1 MLVAGA
7 RVELPLGG
15 GERVGSGGR
24 RAREPVERGREPLAP
39 GAKLRG
45 GLGDGGDGGGDDLEL
60 RRGHLELE
68 AAVAVEPRQGH
79 RRHRRQVEGLGVEQ
93 HQLLLEPDRQRL
105 GRLEGRPQ
113 RRGVGR
119 WLAHGSGRLRR
130 GRCRW
135 MRLLTAPGVFAPRS
149 DSWLLAEHARRRV
162 RAGATVLDPFTGSGV
177 LAIAAAA
184 GGAGEVTA
192 IDISRRAVACAW
204 LNARL
209 NGVAVQARRGDM
221 FSPVAGRRFDLI
233 VANPPYLPTIDERDP
248 SGAARAWDAGRDGRA
263 LLDRLCDRAAEH
275 LEPGGELLLVH
286 SSVCDPGATTTTL
299 ADTGLEVEVLAREHG
314 RLGRLLAERAWALE
328 ARGLVSP
335 GDRTEEI
342 IVFSARRPRRVHG
355 RSASIGVARQAL
367 HRPPSPDRGPVGI
380 PSVARLL
387 FAYPGT
393 PVTSAPSQSGG
404 SNDSL
409 SRADPNSSSAV
420 IKPSN
425 GSR

>member
-1 MLVAGA
+1 
-7 RVELPLGG
+7 
-15 GERVGSGGR
+15 
-24 RAREPVERGREPLAP
+24 
-39 GAKLRG
+39 
-45 GLGDGGDGGGDDLEL
+45 
-60 RRGHLELE
+60 
-68 AAVAVEPRQGH
+68 
-79 RRHRRQVEGLGVEQ
+79 
-93 HQLLLEPDRQRL
+93 
-105 GRLEGRPQ
+105 
-113 RRGVGR
+113 
-119 WLAHGSGRLRR
+119 
-130 GRCRW
+130 

-286 SSVCDPGATTTTL
+286 SSSAIPAPRHHARGHRAGGRGA
-299 ADTGLEVEVLAREHG
+299 GPRARAAG
-314 RLGRLLAERAWALE
+314 AAARGASVALE

-342 IVFSARRPRRVHG
+342 IVSGPSPAAFHG
-355 RSASIGVARQAL
+355 QSASIGVAR
-367 HRPPSPDRGPVGI
+367 
-380 PSVARLL
+380 
-387 FAYPGT
+387 
-393 PVTSAPSQSGG
+393 
-404 SNDSL
+404 
-409 SRADPNSSSAV
+409 
-420 IKPSN
+420 
-425 GSR
+425 